1 MRPNSVLISAV
12 TAPIAAIL
20 IAAVFSIVDGWNWEN
35 PLGLVHYAVL
45 FVFPFTLV
53 GSFVVVLPAHKFAA
67 RVFDNHAMQA
77 TFVLIASGIVGA
89 LILQLISE
97 QVLAAG
103 LIGTA
108 SGLATAIVWLVLHS
122 KTTRLSTD
130 A

>member
-20 IAAVFSIVDGWNWEN
+20 IAAVFSIADGWNWEN
-35 PLGLVHYAVL
+35 PLGLINYAVL
-45 FVFPFTLV
+45 IVFPFTLF
-53 GSFVVVLPAHKFAA
+53 GSFIVVLPAHKFAA
-67 RVFDNHAMQA
+67 SVFDNHAMQA

-103 LIGTA
+103 LVGTA
-108 SGLATAIVWLVLHS
+108 AGLATAIVWLVLHS
-122 KTTRLSTD
+122 KTTRSSTD